1 MCPMA
6 ADAFTVHVS
15 TGDGSSLHLLL
26 IDQESK
32 RYYCRTVILHSL
44 LPCPSRDCLP
54 VLGQSGCGAQNR
66 EFDDGKSSQRHG
78 RQ

>member
-32 RYYCRTVILHSL
+32 RYYCRTPHHL
-44 LPCPSRDCLP
+44 
-54 VLGQSGCGAQNR
+54 
-66 EFDDGKSSQRHG
+66 RH
-78 RQ
+78 RNPRLASN